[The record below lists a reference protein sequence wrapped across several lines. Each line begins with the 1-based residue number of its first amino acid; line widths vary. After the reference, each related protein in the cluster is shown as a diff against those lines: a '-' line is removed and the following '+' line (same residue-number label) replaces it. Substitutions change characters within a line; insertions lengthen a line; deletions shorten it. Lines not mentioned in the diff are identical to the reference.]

1 MAPRLLS
8 DKTLSSLSIFPN
20 AYIRKK
26 FLFGIQTEGLH
37 RQQTGHSPSIP
48 SRNRNPEE
56 ERIRIRLDTSI
67 DPSFFI
73 VMVRDV
79 SSSRAYRS
87 IYSALFPPP
96 ILYPFYTR
104 WQTVPSNLQVSTL
117 FFQRWFMGKV
127 RHLRYTND
135 FFLALHRWKVFES
148 YAIKIVS
155 GRVVTRLYAI
165 YDKRRS
171 KEDFRFMNSHRL
183 SHNKY

>member
-1 MAPRLLS
+1 MFNLHLPLLVSTTRFSYPSNFFALFFLFFFSLPPPSFFSAYYSNGLSRLRFSFYVAPRLLS

-87 IYSALFPPP
+87 IYSALFPPAHSIP
-96 ILYPFYTR
+96 ILHALTNCPVQFTGFHAVFPAVVYG
-104 WQTVPSNLQVSTL
+104 QSSPS
-117 FFQRWFMGKV
+117 
-127 RHLRYTND
+127 
-135 FFLALHRWKVFES
+135 
-148 YAIKIVS
+148 
-155 GRVVTRLYAI
+155 
-165 YDKRRS
+165 
-171 KEDFRFMNSHRL
+171 
-183 SHNKY
+183 

>member
-48 SRNRNPEE
+48 SWNRNPEE

-96 ILYPFYTR
+96 FYTHFIR
-104 WQTVPSNLQVSTL
+104 VDKLSRPIYRFPRCFSSGSLWAK
-117 FFQRWFMGKV
+117 F
-127 RHLRYTND
+127 
-135 FFLALHRWKVFES
+135 
-148 YAIKIVS
+148 AILD
-155 GRVVTRLYAI
+155 TRTI
-165 YDKRRS
+165 S
-171 KEDFRFMNSHRL
+171 F
-183 SHNKY
+183 